1 MDYLE
6 PMQTNKEKIL
16 EAASRLFLQGGS
28 AALSVRAIAKAAGV
42 STIGIYSHFEGKQ
55 GILDALYIEGF
66 EAVERAMSVSGL
78 GLSPVEATLLAANNY
93 LDLAESRR
101 AHYNLIF
108 GESDSSY
115 DPGPDAR
122 LAGAAAFEKNVALA
136 ANLLP
141 NNASRH
147 DQEFAAM
154 QVWSVLHGAVALQH
168 HAVAEIVDMADWR
181 EQVLDTVLLVAQ
193 GIAARYSSTH

>member
-1 MDYLE
+1 MR
-6 PMQTNKEKIL
+6 TNKEKIL
-16 EAASRLFLQGGS
+16 DAASMLFLRGGS

-66 EAVERAMSVSGL
+66 EAVDRAMSVL
-78 GLSPVEATLLAANNY
+78 EPGLSPVDAILRAASNY
-93 LDLAESRR
+93 LDLAESRP

-115 DPGPDAR
+115 VPGSDAR
-122 LAGAAAFEKNVALA
+122 LAGAAAFNKNVALA

-141 NNASRH
+141 DSVSRH

-154 QVWSVLHGAVALQH
+154 KVWSVLHGAVALAH
-168 HAVAEIVDMADWR
+168 HAVVEIVDMADWR
-181 EQVLDTVLLVAQ
+181 EQVLDTVLLVAE
-193 GIAARYSSTH
+193 GIADERTVAKSSRRVK

>member
-1 MDYLE
+1 MR
-6 PMQTNKEKIL
+6 TNKEKIL
-16 EAASRLFLQGGS
+16 DAASMLFLRGGS

-66 EAVERAMSVSGL
+66 EAVDRAMSVL
-78 GLSPVEATLLAANNY
+78 EPGLSPVDAVLRAASNY
-93 LDLAESRR
+93 LDLAESRP

-115 DPGPDAR
+115 VPGSDAR
-122 LAGAAAFEKNVALA
+122 LAGAAAFNKNVALA

-141 NNASRH
+141 DSVSRH

-154 QVWSVLHGAVALQH
+154 KVWSVLHGAVALAH
-168 HAVAEIVDMADWR
+168 HAVVEIVDMADWR
-181 EQVLDTVLLVAQ
+181 EQVLDTVLLVAE
-193 GIAARYSSTH
+193 GIADERTVAKSSRRVK